1 MLDLTKQA
9 LEILTQSILI
19 PAVART
25 GEVDEY
31 VRDMKRA
38 IVEFVLDQ
46 YQTPKEVLAR
56 HFGKSDRW
64 VYRQLEDAIK
74 ARQENPSKGPVH
86 DGQRLLIDV
95 ITFFQERFPGGAS
108 PGECARALKTQ
119 AWTLNGVELEP
130 CLELYVAMGYLE
142 ELREPGV
149 EVLRYRVPSR
159 HLTHTAKDQSDR
171 LALLRK
177 HSEAIL
183 PIAISYLR
191 GDEGAR
197 FGFSKASVL
206 PRYFVEAMRDVRQ
219 YQITRII
226 KAVEDSMRDDPEELQ
241 PRVTFASLHLSGAL
255 TSNGES
261 SSVATAPEFHA
272 P

>member
-9 LEILTQSILI
+9 LETLTHAILI
-19 PAVART
+19 PAVAKT
-25 GEVDEY
+25 GEVDEF

-38 IVEFVLDQ
+38 IVEFVVDH

-74 ARQENPSKGPVH
+74 ARKEAEGTGQVH

-95 ITFFQERFPGGAS
+95 INFFQERYPKGAT
-108 PGECARALKTQ
+108 PGECARALKIRS
-119 AWTLNGVELEP
+119 WDLNGVELEP
-130 CLELYVAMGYLE
+130 GLELYVAMGYLE
-142 ELREPGV
+142 EIKGNNGEPA
-149 EVLRYRVPSR
+149 RFRVPSR
-159 HLTHTAKDQSDR
+159 NMFHTAKDLNER
-171 LALLRK
+171 VALLMK

-197 FGFSKASVL
+197 FSMSKASVL
-206 PRYFVEAMRDVRQ
+206 PQYFVDAMRDIRQ
-219 YQITRII
+219 YQIKRVI
-226 KAVEDSMRDDPEELQ
+226 KAVEDSMNDDPEESK
-241 PRVTFASLHLSGAL
+241 PRVIFASLLLGGTL
-255 TSNGES
+255 KSNELETEPN
-261 SSVATAPEFHA
+261 VNTP
-272 P
+272 

>member
-9 LEILTQSILI
+9 LESLTQAVLV

-38 IVEFVLDQ
+38 IVEFVVEH

-64 VYRQLEDAIK
+64 VYRQLEDALK
-74 ARQENPSKGPVH
+74 ARKNGASKAPSH
-86 DGQRLLIDV
+86 DGQRLLLDV
-95 ITFFQERFPGGAS
+95 INFFQERFPEGAT
-108 PGECARALKTQ
+108 PGECSRALK
-119 AWTLNGVELEP
+119 ARSWDLNGVELEP
-130 CLELYVAMGYLE
+130 CLSLYVAMGYLE
-142 ELREPGV
+142 GRHDSETGQV
-149 EVLRYRVPSR
+149 IYSVPAR
-159 HLTHTAKDQSDR
+159 NLTHTAKGQEER
-171 LALLRK
+171 GALLRK
-177 HSEAIL
+177 HCEFIL

-206 PRYFVEAMRDVRQ
+206 PRYFVEAVRDIRQ
-219 YQITRII
+219 YQIRRII
-226 KAVEDSMRDDPEELQ
+226 EAVADSMRDDPEEKQ
-241 PRVTFASLHLSGAL
+241 HRVTFASLFLTGAIDPEEGPS
-255 TSNGES
+255 TV
-261 SSVATAPEFHA
+261 SSVDF
-272 P
+272 